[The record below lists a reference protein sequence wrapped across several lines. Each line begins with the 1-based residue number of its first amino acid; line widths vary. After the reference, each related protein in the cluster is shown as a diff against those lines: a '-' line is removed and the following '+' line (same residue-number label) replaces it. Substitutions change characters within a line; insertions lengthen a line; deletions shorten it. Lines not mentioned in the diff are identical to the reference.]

1 MRYVIARAKDYDEA
15 MAYRIFISESLRLQ
29 GEGKYLTKSYMDIV
43 RPGNVAVEDN
53 RSADEIAESI
63 IKGMGLKV
71 GG

>member
-43 RPGNVAVEDN
+43 RPKKVADEDN

>member
-43 RPGNVAVEDN
+43 RPKEVAVKDN